1 MNKEL
6 QPSEKRPSWLRRN
19 GAMLGFLLGMSL
31 LGFLAQFQWLGHCAI
46 GLYAVVAVWKHIP
59 ARKTFVLALLALGM
73 VPFAIIVANWLIA
86 QNFAAY
92 AFVLFAFGM
101 VSMTLELRRELAENK

>member
-1 MNKEL
+1 MDNEP
-6 QPSEKRPSWLRRN
+6 QKRQSWMRRN
-19 GAMLGFLLGMSL
+19 GPLAGFLLGMAL
-31 LGFLAQFQWLGHCAI
+31 LGFLAQFQWLGQSAI
-46 GLYAVVAVWKHIP
+46 GVYAVIAIWQRVP
-59 ARKTFVLALLALGM
+59 ARRTFVLALLALGM
-73 VPFAIIVANWLIA
+73 VPISIIAANWLIA